1 MTTLSSVAA
10 VAAAE
15 TLASMTKGS
24 QLCSVTDPSMTPT
37 SNKVSI
43 LDEASLQNSKGNKA
57 NGTSFQPIESMDTS
71 RMSRLD
77 KDESS
82 KMNNNCPVMEILE
95 TEKDIKE
102 KEASCTSINGLSS
115 IAGDEKKGII

>member
-24 QLCSVTDPSMTPT
+24 QLCSVTDPSMTPNP
-37 SNKVSI
+37 NKVSI

-71 RMSRLD
+71 KTSKLD
-77 KDESS
+77 KNESS
-82 KMNNNCPVMEILE
+82 KMNNNCPVKEDLGS
-95 TEKDIKE
+95 EKEIKE
-102 KEASCTSINGLSS
+102 KDVSYTSINGLPS
-115 IAGDEKKGII
+115 IAGDEKKGMM

>member
-37 SNKVSI
+37 PNKLSI
-43 LDEASLQNSKGNKA
+43 LDEGSLQNGKGNKA

-82 KMNNNCPVMEILE
+82 TMNNNCPVKENLGS
-95 TEKDIKE
+95 EKEIKE
-102 KEASCTSINGLSS
+102 KDGSCTSVNGLPT
-115 IAGDEKKGII
+115 IIGDEKKGKM